1 VQMNKMATM
10 TKQIVAKMIPKGNFK
25 MLGMADYECE
35 MLNDAYQAVSAANK
49 WDFLARSDVPG
60 EGGFMFSRWAE
71 LDEISKHM
79 KYDGHSGGTYGLTMR
94 MMQRIAIVGWD
105 KYAEEQIEARK
116 PAAALKIAK
125 TLDDFLGANL
135 DNPLDFAKAMQKD
148 EAMRQ
153 KIPDI
158 DEQVSAL
165 QEFAKGNMSYAE
177 MRSRCG

>member
-1 VQMNKMATM
+1 M

-25 MLGMADYECE
+25 ALGMADYECE
-35 MLNDAYQAVSAANK
+35 MLNDAYQAVNAANK

-79 KYDGHSGGTYGLTMR
+79 KYDGHTGGTYGLTMR

-105 KYAEEQIEARK
+105 KYAEEEIAARK
-116 PAAALKIAK
+116 PKAAIEIAK
-125 TLDDFLGANL
+125 TLDEFLGASL
-135 DNPLDFAKAMQKD
+135 DNPVDFAKQLQKN

-158 DEQVSAL
+158 DEQVAAL
-165 QEFAKGNMSYAE
+165 EEFQKGNMSYAE
-177 MRSRCG
+177 MRSLCG